1 MYVLPLEILE
11 GRSPSEAA
19 SSEAASSE
27 RPPRNPSLLA
37 TALGGGLLGGKDP
50 ATLPLGLVHTL
61 DEVIKVLGDGVIE
74 LLGGG
79 GIELVRRGTP
89 LGCEGGSGGALFFA
103 FTLGRAGTA

>member
-1 MYVLPLEILE
+1 MLPLEFLE

-50 ATLPLGLVHTL
+50 ATLPLGLV
-61 DEVIKVLGDGVIE
+61 LGYGVIAP
-74 LLGGG
+74 LGGG
-79 GIELVRRGTP
+79 GIELVGRGAT
-89 LGCEGGSGGALFFA
+89 LGFEGRSGGALFFA